1 MTMKRILILLTLFL
15 FCIDMGAQEGYFNS
29 TVGSTLK
36 WVIHDGSG
44 DLFGYC
50 HETLVSLKGDM
61 KDADIKYSYMFYDK
75 DNESVIGSKP
85 FEFEATIEN
94 GKTRAYVNN
103 VTKALKSG
111 DYMPVGDISSI
122 PAGIKVGDNLAD
134 TEIQVKVL
142 TVFTARNIYNN
153 RRVTA
158 RETVS
163 VPAGSF
169 DCFLVEDDEF
179 FSGAGPFHVKTWVT
193 KGKGIVKQIIYKK
206 DGSVNQT
213 LELIK

>member
-1 MTMKRILILLTLFL
+1 MTMKKFLTLLFLPL
-15 FCIDMGAQEGYFNS
+15 FCCNMWAQEGYHNS
-29 TVGSTLK
+29 NVGSTLK

-44 DLFGYC
+44 ALFGYC
-50 HETLVSLKGDM
+50 HETLVKMEGDM
-61 KDADIKYSYMFYDK
+61 DNARIDYSYMFYDE
-75 DNESVIGSKP
+75 DNQSVIGTKP
-85 FEFEATIEN
+85 FEFYVTIED

-103 VTKALKSG
+103 VVKAKQSG

-122 PAGIKVGDNLAD
+122 PDDIKVGDNLRA

-153 RRVTA
+153 RSVTA
-158 RETVS
+158 RESVE
-163 VPAGSF
+163 VPAGCY

-179 FSGAGPFHVKTWVT
+179 FTGAGPFHVKTWVA
-193 KGKGIVKQIIYKK
+193 KGIGIVKQIIYKK

-213 LELIK
+213 IELMK